1 MSTSSDTPKT
11 HSIRIEAGLGR
22 AVVDVDG
29 KDMSHIIRS
38 YEIRHEAGDS
48 MHLTMHVNVM
58 DVTKI
63 NGEGTVTVL
72 VGGQEFTWGDVDA
85 LLDTADLLSEHGHTA
100 LAFRLQGTADRI
112 AALLPPRE
120 EP

>member
-1 MSTSSDTPKT
+1 MRHRPKT
-11 HSIRIEAGLGR
+11 RRISIEAGLGR

-63 NGEGTVTVL
+63 NGEGAVTVL
-72 VGGQEFTWGDVDA
+72 AGGQEFTWDDVDT
-85 LLDTADLLSEHGHTA
+85 LMESPPDEP
-100 LAFRLQGTADRI
+100 RLTEVARKI
-112 AALLPPRE
+112 AALLPPKE
-120 EP
+120 AP

>member
-38 YEIRHEAGDS
+38 YEIRHEAGDV

-63 NGEGTVTVL
+63 NGEGAVTVL
-72 VGGQEFTWGDVDA
+72 AGGQEFTWDDVDN
-85 LLDTADLLSEHGHTA
+85 LLE
-100 LAFRLQGTADRI
+100 LAEDYRHEPAQQVAPHLRSLADRI
-112 AALLPPRE
+112 AELLPSKEKP
-120 EP
+120 